1 MTTTS
6 PKLPASRGKKFLVI
20 LVSLLAIFAS
30 LLIWLTIIDEGVEAK
45 ECLFTSDD
53 TVSSTSNQTAAIF
66 APTANFVDFK
76 SVITRASTPI
86 KDQLGASL
94 LGDDKKNALG
104 RELSIV
110 IADSDPQLVTRK
122 SVKTVEGATEDL
134 DIERAIDGAYAS
146 FNLAAA
152 CAAGDLKKVDNQIP
166 TSSGVDLLKGFYV
179 AADQLTSEGNK
190 TIFVL
195 GNGIQTSGAILMQE
209 EGVLPGNASA
219 AKKLAR
225 ELFNRGEVP
234 PLKNI
239 TVNWYGLG
247 QVDGEMQKP
256 LPLAKAK
263 ALEAFWSEIIRLGGG
278 SVGEI
283 CGQCGSGLPN
293 ENAIPVD
300 LVPVNECPI
309 TIRLYDADGVE
320 FQPDSSAFVSETKAK
335 AAAAKTASEFK
346 SREGC
351 ETLTIRG
358 VAAAGKDKPAYLAE
372 RSEIDGINLELTKLR
387 AEAFGALLKKAGF
400 KGTLTYVGG
409 GTCLTEWGASGV
421 AVPDLQRKC
430 RRVEIY

>member
-1 MTTTS
+1 MTST
-6 PKLPASRGKKFLVI
+6 PEKAKMSRGKRFSVMLAAMLVAFI
-20 LVSLLAIFAS
+20 ALFIWLEFIKPPVKNCLFAS
-30 LLIWLTIIDEGVEAK
+30 DATNV
-45 ECLFTSDD
+45 TN
-53 TVSSTSNQTAAIF
+53 TTQTAAIF
-66 APTANFVDFK
+66 APTANFVDFE
-76 SVITRASTPI
+76 SVIERASAPI
-86 KDQLGASL
+86 KNELGENL
-94 LGDDKKNALG
+94 TGDAKKEALG
-104 RELSIV
+104 RELSLV
-110 IADSDPQLVTRK
+110 IADSDPQLVTRRA
-122 SVKTVEGATEDL
+122 VKTVEGATGDM
-134 DIERAIDGAYAS
+134 DIDRAIKSAFGS
-146 FNLAAA
+146 FDLAAS
-152 CAAGDLKKVDNQIP
+152 CAAGDLKKVDDQIP

-179 AADQLTSEGNK
+179 ASDQLTSEGNK

-234 PLKNI
+234 GLNDI
-239 TVNWYGLG
+239 TVNWYGIG
-247 QVDGEMQKP
+247 QVDGEVQKP
-256 LPLAKAK
+256 LPIAKAK

-278 SVGEI
+278 TVGEI

-320 FQPDSSAFVSETKAK
+320 FQADSSAFVSEAKAK
-335 AAAAKTASEFK
+335 VAAAQTAASFESK
-346 SREGC
+346 KGC

>member
-1 MTTTS
+1 MTNTS
-6 PKLPASRGKKFLVI
+6 PKLAASRGKKFVVI
-20 LVSLLAIFAS
+20 LVALLAIFAT
-30 LLIWLTIIDEGVEAK
+30 LLIWIAVIQPPAKACVFSSDEAVA
-45 ECLFTSDD
+45 
-53 TVSSTSNQTAAIF
+53 SSSNQTAAIF

-76 SVITRASTPI
+76 SVITRTSTPI
-86 KDQLGASL
+86 KDELGASL
-94 LGDDKKNALG
+94 VGEDKKNALG

-134 DIERAIDGAYAS
+134 DIERAIDSAFGS
-146 FNLAAA
+146 FNLAAN
-152 CAAGDLKKVDNQIP
+152 CAAGDLKKADDQIP

-234 PLKNI
+234 TMNDI
-239 TVNWYGLG
+239 TVNWYGIG
-247 QVDGEMQKP
+247 QVDGEVQKP

-278 SVGEI
+278 TVGEI

-293 ENAIPVD
+293 QNAIPVD

-320 FQPDSSAFVSETKAK
+320 FQPDSSAFVSEAKAK
-335 AAAAKTASEFK
+335 VAAAKTAAEFK
-346 SREGC
+346 SKKGC

-372 RSEIDGINLELTKLR
+372 RSAIDGINLELTKLR
-387 AEAFGALLKKAGF
+387 AEAFGSLLKKAGF
-400 KGTLTYVGG
+400 KGSLTFVGG
-409 GTCLTEWGASGV
+409 GTCLTEWGASGL

>member
-1 MTTTS
+1 MTNSS
-6 PKLPASRGKKFLVI
+6 PKLPASRGRKFVVI
-20 LVSLLAIFAS
+20 LVALLTIFAT
-30 LLIWLTIIDEGVEAK
+30 LLIWITLIQPPAKACVFSSDEAVA
-45 ECLFTSDD
+45 
-53 TVSSTSNQTAAIF
+53 SSSNQTAAIF

-76 SVITRASTPI
+76 SVITRTSTPI
-86 KDQLGASL
+86 KDELGASL
-94 LGDDKKNALG
+94 VGDDKKNALG

-122 SVKTVEGATEDL
+122 SVNTVEGATEEL
-134 DIERAIDGAYAS
+134 DIERAIDSAFAS
-146 FNLAAA
+146 FNLAAS
-152 CAAGDLKKVDNQIP
+152 CAAGDLKTADDQIP

-209 EGVLPGNASA
+209 EGVLPNNPPA

-225 ELFNRGEVP
+225 ELFNRNEIP
-234 PLKNI
+234 SLKGV
-239 TVNWYGLG
+239 TVNWYGIG

-263 ALEAFWSEIIRLGGG
+263 ALEAFWLEIIRLGGG
-278 SVGEI
+278 TVGEI

-293 ENAIPVD
+293 LNAIPVD

-320 FQPDSSAFVSETKAK
+320 FQPDSSAFVSEAKAK
-335 AAAAKTASEFK
+335 VAAAQTAASFK
-346 SREGC
+346 SKKGC

-358 VAAAGKDKPAYLAE
+358 IAAAGKDKSDYLAE

>member
-1 MTTTS
+1 MTST
-6 PKLPASRGKKFLVI
+6 PEKAKMSRGKRFSVI
-20 LVSLLAIFAS
+20 LAAMLAAFTALIIFLGTTGDPVKNCLFAS
-30 LLIWLTIIDEGVEAK
+30 DATKG
-45 ECLFTSDD
+45 TN
-53 TVSSTSNQTAAIF
+53 STQTAAIF

-76 SVITRASTPI
+76 SVIERASTPI
-86 KDQLGASL
+86 KNELGGNL
-94 LGDDKKNALG
+94 TGDAKKEALG
-104 RELSIV
+104 RELSVV
-110 IADSDPQLVTRK
+110 IADSDPQLVTRRA
-122 SVKTVEGATEDL
+122 VKAVEGATGDM
-134 DIERAIDGAYAS
+134 DIDRAIKSAFGS
-146 FNLAAA
+146 FDLAAA
-152 CAAGDLKKVDNQIP
+152 CAAGDLKKVDDQIP

-234 PLKNI
+234 GLNDI
-239 TVNWYGLG
+239 TVNWYGIG
-247 QVDGEMQKP
+247 QVDGEVQKP
-256 LPLAKAK
+256 LPIAKAK

-278 SVGEI
+278 TVGEI

-320 FQPDSSAFVSETKAK
+320 FQPDSSAFVSEAKAK
-335 AAAAKTASEFK
+335 VAAAQTAASFK
-346 SREGC
+346 SKKGC